1 MPILLKI
8 VQKKTE
14 EEILSYSFN
23 KASLILKEK
32 PEKDNIRKENYRPV
46 SLMSTNAKFPNKIL
60 VHQIQQQIKRIIN
73 QDQVGIIPRR
83 QGWFNICK
91 SMWYIKLIKW
101 EKKNH
106 VHSSRCRKSILQNST
121 FISDKNLTN
130 QA

>member
-1 MPILLKI
+1 MRNKKLSEKKTLGPHDYTVEPYQTFKELMPILLKTF
-8 VQKKTE
+8 QKKTE

-46 SLMSTNAKFPNKIL
+46 SLMSTNAKFPNKTL

-83 QGWFNICK
+83 QG
-91 SMWYIKLIKW
+91 
-101 EKKNH
+101 
-106 VHSSRCRKSILQNST
+106 
-121 FISDKNLTN
+121 
-130 QA
+130 

>member
-1 MPILLKI
+1 MRNKKSSEKKTLGPHDYTVEPYQTFKELTLILLKI
-8 VQKKTE
+8 FQKKKKPE

-83 QGWFNICK
+83 QG
-91 SMWYIKLIKW
+91 
-101 EKKNH
+101 
-106 VHSSRCRKSILQNST
+106 
-121 FISDKNLTN
+121 
-130 QA
+130 